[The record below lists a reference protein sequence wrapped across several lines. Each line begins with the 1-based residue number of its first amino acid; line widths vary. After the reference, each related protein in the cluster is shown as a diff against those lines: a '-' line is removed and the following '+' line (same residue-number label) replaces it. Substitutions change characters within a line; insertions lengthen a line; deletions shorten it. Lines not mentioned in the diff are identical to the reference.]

1 MLNVQDKKILEEIF
15 LLFKELEKSV
25 VRPSQST
32 NFLYSEAPL
41 LELKQRISNLKS
53 SSNPDVQK
61 LGEIEKHL
69 HKKMTLKH
77 FVAFMIPI
85 ERILNKNVQ
94 DDGFLVLT
102 DDKQATA
109 TDSLPLV
116 FILDNIR
123 SAFNVGSILR
133 TAECL
138 NIEKVYLCGYTPNP
152 EQPKLAKTAMG
163 TQDTIAWEA
172 REHIIDLINEL
183 KFKGYQVIGLET
195 AEKPVDLYEKF
206 TFAPTA
212 LVVGNERFGLDI
224 EVLKSCDEI
233 RKIPL
238 RGRKNSLNVAISLA
252 VAAFE
257 WNRQYGK

>member
-1 MLNVQDKKILEEIF
+1 MLESQDKKNLEEIF
-15 LLFKELEKSV
+15 FLFKELEKSV
-25 VRPSQST
+25 AS
-32 NFLYSEAPL
+32 NAADFLFSEALL
-41 LELKQRISNLKS
+41 LELRQKISSLKS
-53 SSNPDVQK
+53 SSDIQVQK
-61 LGEIEKHL
+61 LADIEKHL
-69 HKKMTLKH
+69 HSKMTLKH
-77 FVAFMIPI
+77 FVAFLIPV

-94 DDGFLVLT
+94 DDDFLVLT
-102 DDKQATA
+102 DDTQTIA
-109 TDSLPLV
+109 TDPLPLV

-138 NIEKVYLCGYTPNP
+138 NIEKVYLCGYTTNP

-163 TQDTIAWEA
+163 TQDSIAWES
-172 REHIIDLINEL
+172 REHIVDLINEL

-195 AEKPVDLYEKF
+195 AEKPVDLYERF

-212 LVVGNERFGLDI
+212 LVVGNERFGLDAD
-224 EVLKSCDEI
+224 VLKSCDEI

-238 RGRKNSLNVAISLA
+238 RGRKNSLNVGISLA